1 MGMKFFHFSGV
12 SSRAKIASTGHAG
25 TQAPQSMH
33 SSGWMYS
40 ISTVANSGSSLRGW
54 IQSTGQTSTHALSL
68 VPIHG
73 SVMMY
78 ATDAPSLNQVLSPR
92 RPWQVAQ
99 AHGNQSSELHGGH
112 GLLAGKRPLGG
123 SVLEHADAR

>member
-1 MGMKFFHFSGV
+1 MKFFHFSGV

-78 ATDAPSLNQVLSPR
+78 ATDAPSLNQVLSTR
-92 RPWQVAQ
+92 RRWEEAQ
-99 AHGNQSSELHGGH
+99 AHGNQPRELRCRNS
-112 GLLAGKRPLGG
+112 LLANER
-123 SVLEHADAR
+123 